1 MFTGIIEETGRI
13 QTITERKIVIKAKKV
28 MENTKLG
35 DSISVN
41 GVCLTVTEINSDGFS
56 ADISPQTLKV
66 TAFRNLSSGD
76 YVNLERALPADGRF
90 GGHVVSGHIDG
101 TAIVKSISK
110 SGEFYNLKIEVTDG
124 EAKYI
129 VKRGSITL
137 NGISLTVADIE
148 GKTVEFAIIPHT
160 YENTMLKYL
169 RAGDII
175 NVETDIFAK
184 YIEKFLSTRDNKTGI
199 DMEFLMENGF

>member
-1 MFTGIIEETGRI
+1 MFTGIIEEIGKI
-13 QTITERKIVIKAKKV
+13 QTITEQKVVLKAKKV

-41 GVCLTVTEINSDGFS
+41 GVCLTVAEIYSDGFC
-56 ADISPQTLKV
+56 ADISPQTYKV
-66 TAFRNLSSGD
+66 TAFRNLRPGE

-110 SGEFYNLKIEVTDG
+110 SGEFYNLKIEVTDD

-129 VKRGSITL
+129 VKRGSIAL
-137 NGISLTVADIE
+137 NGVSLTVADIFD
-148 GKTVEFAIIPHT
+148 KVAVFAIIPHT
-160 YENTMLKYL
+160 FENTMLKYL
-169 RAGDII
+169 KAGDII
-175 NVETDIFAK
+175 NVETDVFAK
-184 YIEKFLSTRDNKTGI
+184 YIEKFLSMRDNKTGI
-199 DMEFLMENGF
+199 DMEFLIQNGF

>member
-1 MFTGIIEETGRI
+1 MFTGIIEETGKI
-13 QTITERKIVIKAKKV
+13 QTITERKIAIKAQKI

-76 YVNLERALPADGRF
+76 YVNLERALHADGRF

-110 SGEFYNLKIEVTDG
+110 SGEFCNLKIEVTDD

-129 VKRGSITL
+129 VRRG
-137 NGISLTVADIE
+137 
-148 GKTVEFAIIPHT
+148 
-160 YENTMLKYL
+160 
-169 RAGDII
+169 
-175 NVETDIFAK
+175 
-184 YIEKFLSTRDNKTGI
+184 
-199 DMEFLMENGF
+199 